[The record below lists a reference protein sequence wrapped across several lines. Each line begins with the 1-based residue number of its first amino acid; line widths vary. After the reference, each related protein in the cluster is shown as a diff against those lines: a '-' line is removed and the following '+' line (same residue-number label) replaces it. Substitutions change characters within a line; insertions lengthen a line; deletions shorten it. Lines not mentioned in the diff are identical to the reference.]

1 MKKIIYSMIVI
12 GGLAACQTIEKPGEE
27 KAGEKL
33 TTVNPVEET
42 VKPAVARKAVKRT
55 NRNANTDYSSAPQKT
70 GSYEIPSENAA
81 MEPAKKKGWS
91 DAAKG
96 AVIGGVV
103 GAGAGAVIDKNKRG
117 RGAIIGGVVGAG
129 AGYAI
134 GRSRDRKSGRVQSGG
149 GLIPSGGLIP
159 TGDLISG
166 TTFNK

>member
-1 MKKIIYSMIVI
+1 MIVI
-12 GGLAACQTIEKPGEE
+12 GGLAACQTVEKPGEVNE
-27 KAGEKL
+27 AQKL
-33 TTVNPVEET
+33 TTADQVEET
-42 VKPAVARKAVKRT
+42 AKPVVARKAVKRT
-55 NRNANTDYSSAPQKT
+55 NRNANNGYSPSPQKT